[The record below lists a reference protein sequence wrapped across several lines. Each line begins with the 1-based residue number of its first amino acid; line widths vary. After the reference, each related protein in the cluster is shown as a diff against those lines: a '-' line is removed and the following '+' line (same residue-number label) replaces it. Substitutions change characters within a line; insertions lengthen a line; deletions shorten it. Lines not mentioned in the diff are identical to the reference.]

1 MSAETIAAETVVAAK
16 PLPGATRN
24 RILAYVGLLM
34 LLLGAGSPANG
45 LIDLPIS
52 FLLKNKLHLPS
63 HEVANFRLLASVPLY
78 LSFMFG
84 FARDR
89 WNLFGRKDRGLLMV
103 FGALCAATYGL
114 FAFAPATYPVLL
126 AAVLLS
132 SVAWSFAHAAQQGLS
147 TQIGQQHV
155 MSGQVST
162 IWNIFIVVP
171 YLASYL
177 AGGALSQALE
187 GGAASLAART
197 LFLAGAALLAGV
209 ALVGLWRPK
218 VVFDNLAKEP
228 APTRAWD
235 DLKRLVRHWPVYPAL
250 GMWFLFSFAPGSGTP
265 LQYYLQNTLHATD
278 SQWGQ
283 WNAIFAGAFIP
294 TYLLFGVLCRR
305 FPLRTLLWWGTL
317 VAVPQMVPLWF
328 IHSVDQALIAAA
340 VIGLLGGVVNAAM
353 VDLLIR
359 SAPPGLQ
366 GTTLMMSV
374 SLYWIAIRFGD
385 VLGTRLYDHFGGFG
399 VCVIAITVA
408 YALMIPVLMLVP
420 KRLIATADGEV
431 APAATAAE

>member
-1 MSAETIAAETVVAAK
+1 MTAAPEAERAVVPKVLSAGI
-16 PLPGATRN
+16 RN
-24 RILAYVGLLM
+24 RNLAYVGLLM
-34 LLLGAGSPANG
+34 LLLGMGSPANG

-52 FLLKNKLHLPS
+52 FLLKNKLHLAS

-78 LSFMFG
+78 LSFVFG

-89 WNLFGRKDRGLLMV
+89 WDLFGRKDRALLVLFGGLCDLS
-103 FGALCAATYGL
+103 YGL
-114 FAFAPATYPVLL
+114 FAFSPATYPVLL
-126 AAVLLS
+126 AGVLLS

-147 TQIGQQHV
+147 TQIGQQHA

-171 YLASYL
+171 YLLSYL
-177 AGGALSQALE
+177 LGGALSQALE
-187 GGAASLAART
+187 GGNADQGARA
-197 LFLAGAALLAGV
+197 LFLVGATLLAGV
-209 ALVGLWRPK
+209 GLLGVWRPK
-218 VVFDNLAKEP
+218 VVFDNLTPEP
-228 APTRAWD
+228 APSRAWD
-235 DLKRLVRHWPVYPAL
+235 DLKRLARHWPIYPAL

-294 TYLLFGVLCRR
+294 TYLLFGALCRR
-305 FPLRTLLWWGTL
+305 FPLSKLLWWGTL

-374 SLYWIAIRFGD
+374 SLYWVAVRFGD
-385 VLGTRLYDHFGGFG
+385 VLGTRLYDHYGGFG
-399 VCVIAITVA
+399 VCVIAITIA

-420 KRLIATADGEV
+420 KALIATADGQV
-431 APAATAAE
+431 TPPVG

>member
-1 MSAETIAAETVVAAK
+1 VTAAAEAEARIAATQLSA
-16 PLPGATRN
+16 GTRN
-24 RILAYVGLLM
+24 RNLAYVGLLM
-34 LLLGAGSPANG
+34 LLIGMGSPANG

-52 FLLKNKLHLPS
+52 FLLKNKLHLAS

-78 LSFMFG
+78 LSFVFG

-89 WNLFGRKDRGLLMV
+89 WNLFGRKDRALLVLFGGLCGLS
-103 FGALCAATYGL
+103 YGL
-114 FAFAPATYPVLL
+114 FAFSPATYPVLL
-126 AAVLLS
+126 TGVLLS

-147 TQIGQQHV
+147 TQIGQQHA

-171 YLASYL
+171 YLISYL
-177 AGGALSQALE
+177 LGGALSQVLE
-187 GGAASLAART
+187 GGNADQGARA
-197 LFLAGAALLAGV
+197 LFLIGAALLA
-209 ALVGLWRPK
+209 AVGLLGVWRPK
-218 VVFDNLAKEP
+218 VVYDNLTPEP

-235 DLKRLVRHWPVYPAL
+235 DLKRLARHWPVYPAL

-294 TYLLFGVLCRR
+294 TYLLFGALCRR
-305 FPLRTLLWWGTL
+305 YPLSKLLWWGTI

-328 IHSVDQALIAAA
+328 IHSVDQALLAAA
-340 VIGLLGGVVNAAM
+340 AIGLLGGVVNAAM
-353 VDLLIR
+353 IDLLIR

-374 SLYWIAIRFGD
+374 SLYWIAVRFGD

-420 KRLIATADGEV
+420 KPLIATADGEV
-431 APAATAAE
+431 ARPVS